1 MIIIAQ
7 IHSGHTGKAEQS
19 NRRWTIL
26 REDWT
31 FYTFTTESSNS
42 RTGAVL
48 CEEISLGYG

>member
-19 NRRWTIL
+19 NRRWAIL

-31 FYTFTTESSNS
+31 FYTFTTESSK
-42 RTGAVL
+42 TGDVV